1 VGRGHVRGAEDPR
14 HARPQRSLVRAA
26 AALREIRA
34 RRGRSRRRPRSG
46 SFETLATALRAA
58 GLVGTLQGKGPYT
71 VIAPTD
77 EAFAKLPAGT
87 AESLL
92 KPENKARLQAVL
104 TYHVIDSV
112 ILPK

>member
-1 VGRGHVRGAEDPR
+1 
-14 HARPQRSLVRAA
+14 
-26 AALREIRA
+26 
-34 RRGRSRRRPRSG
+34 
-46 SFETLATALRAA
+46 
-58 GLVGTLQGKGPYT
+58 